1 MTEEKG
7 NIIVTTNREGSLCS
21 TDIVYTFTQT
31 GVMDM
36 EVVFRPHTA
45 DLRRCGLVANI
56 DSTLS
61 NIDYYAYGPWE
72 NYNDRKTVLW

>member
-31 GVMDM
+31 GIMDM

-56 DSTLS
+56 DSTLN

-72 NYNDRKTVLW
+72 IIMTEKTVVW